1 MKTTILALLV
11 LMIAVPAVGASA
23 REPKQPTTR
32 RSEPRAALLAVLDV
46 ERQSQAYYRAVLNKH
61 RPFHPFG
68 MVYRVEQ
75 RHEQVL
81 VDELNRHAVTV
92 PEDRSQEA
100 TVAVP
105 EERDAAL
112 AKAVQLEKETV
123 AAYDKAIKKVRSS
136 DLRQTLEQLRAESA
150 DHQKWFA
157 DPDTCPMGGKGRGGM
172 GRRGT

>member
-11 LMIAVPAVGASA
+11 LMMAVATVIASA
-23 REPKQPTTR
+23 REPKRPMAK

-68 MVYRVEQ
+68 MVYRLEQ

-81 VDELNRHAVTV
+81 VDELNRHGITM
-92 PEDRSQEA
+92 PEDRSQQE
-100 TVAVP
+100 TVSVP

-112 AKAVQLEKETV
+112 AKAIELEKETI
-123 AAYDKAIKKVRSS
+123 AAYDKALKKARDA
-136 DLRQTLEQLRAESA
+136 DLRQTLEQLRSESS

-157 DPDTCPMGGKGRGGM
+157 DPDTCPTGGRGRGGIA
-172 GRRGT
+172 R